1 MSTHFRILIL
11 EDTEADA
18 ELIER
23 ELRRAQIDFTLQRV
37 YTKDAYVAALHDFS
51 PDIILSDHT
60 LPQFNSVQALQLCKE
75 QKLYI
80 PFILVTGTV
89 SEEFAVRCIQQGADD
104 YILKSNLTRLPATI
118 KNTLKQKQ
126 AEIEKDRAIDALRK
140 SEELFRTLIENST
153 DIINILDP
161 HRTITYSSPSIE
173 RLLGYTPDEL
183 NNGPI
188 FSFIHPED
196 TRNVSDSLLK
206 EMENPGLVQS
216 AEFRFKHKDGSWRH
230 LESVGK
236 AYADEAGNINII
248 INSRDMTDRKRAEE
262 KLIHQNIELEKI
274 NAELDH
280 FVYSAS
286 HNLRAPLT
294 SVLGLI
300 KLSKMQSQDDEVD
313 QYLQLMEKSINKLDS
328 TVRDIINYSRN
339 TRTDAHFEKI
349 NFESALGETLENL
362 KYIDDT
368 IAIEKQ
374 ILIDEHIPFYSDK
387 NRLAV
392 IFNNL
397 ISNAVKY
404 RNPYQEKSFIAITVK
419 VTSEKAFITIRDNGI
434 GIAEKQIARIYD
446 MFYRATDRST
456 GSGLGL
462 YIVKETINKLN
473 GTIQVS
479 SVLDEGTTFHIEIP
493 NVYEAEQG
501 QVLESST
508 NVASRA

>member
-1 MSTHFRILIL
+1 MNTHFRILIL
-11 EDTEADA
+11 EDTAADA

-23 ELRRAQIDFTLQRV
+23 ELSKSQIPYTLKRV
-37 YTKDAYVAALHDFS
+37 YTKEAYVKALEQFT

-60 LPQFNSVQALQLCKE
+60 LPQFNSVQALKICKE
-75 QKLYI
+75 QNFYT

-118 KNTLKQKQ
+118 KNSLKQKQ
-126 AEIEKDRAIDALRK
+126 SEIEKDRAIAALRK
-140 SEELFRTLIENST
+140 SEEHFRTLIENST
-153 DIINILDP
+153 DIVNILDLD
-161 HRTITYSSPSIE
+161 HTITYSSPSLE
-173 RLLGYTPDEL
+173 KLLGYTPSQL
-183 NNGPI
+183 NNESI
-188 FSFIHPED
+188 FAFIHPD
-196 TRNVSDSLLK
+196 DARHVADSLLK
-206 EMENPGLVQS
+206 ELANPGLVQT

-236 AYADEAGNINII
+236 AYRDESGNVNII

-262 KLIHQNIELEKI
+262 KLIHQNVELEKI

-300 KLSKMQSQDDEVD
+300 KLSKMQVQGGEIE
-313 QYLQLMEKSINKLDS
+313 QYLHLMEKSIDKLDS

-339 TRTDAHFEKI
+339 TRTDTQYEKI
-349 NFESALGETLENL
+349 NFEVTLSETLDNL
-362 KYIDDT
+362 RYIDDS

-374 ILIDEHIPFYSDK
+374 ITIDDCLPFYSDK
-387 NRLAV
+387 NRLSV

-404 RNPYQEKSFIAITVK
+404 RNPYQDQSFIAIHVK
-419 VTSEKAFITIRDNGI
+419 VTPEKAYISIRDNGI
-434 GIAEKQIARIYD
+434 GIAEKQIGRIYD
-446 MFYRATDRST
+446 MFYRATDQST

-462 YIVKETINKLN
+462 YIVKETLTKLN
-473 GTIQVS
+473 GTIKVHSLLNQ
-479 SVLDEGTTFHIEIP
+479 GATFNIEIP
-493 NVYEAEQG
+493 NVYKDQHAPIGNPNLISQH
-501 QVLESST
+501 
-508 NVASRA
+508 